1 MSGLAQSARL
11 RDRPERR
18 YVVGGYSIW
27 IHGSAT
33 QNETRK
39 LIMRL
44 LFLRASAAQISRRI
58 SVGRNS
64 DAPKQKKQSKHYQF
78 RETLGQAKP
87 SRGVDFR

>member
-33 QNETRK
+33 RNETRNFSK
-39 LIMRL
+39 VG
-44 LFLRASAAQISRRI
+44 LFRSCAPDRPTLEKRRVKAGPTQIS
-58 SVGRNS
+58 
-64 DAPKQKKQSKHYQF
+64 KQIY
-78 RETLGQAKP
+78 P
-87 SRGVDFR
+87 